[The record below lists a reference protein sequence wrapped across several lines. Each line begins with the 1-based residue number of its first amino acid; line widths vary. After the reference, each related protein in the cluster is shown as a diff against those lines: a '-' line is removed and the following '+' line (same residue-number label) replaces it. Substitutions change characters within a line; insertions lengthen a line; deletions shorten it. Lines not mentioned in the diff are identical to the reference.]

1 MDSIIYNSDITG
13 TSPDQLNGFF
23 VGWAKKPT
31 PQKILELLEKAPY
44 KVIAMDQN
52 TQQIVGFIYAIT
64 DGILCAYIPLL
75 EVLPDFQKNGI
86 GKNLVDKLLQLIDPY
101 YMIDLCCDSN
111 LEGYY
116 RKLSFNK
123 ASGMIIRNYSTQS
136 GI

>member
-13 TSPDQLNGFF
+13 TSPEQLNGFF

-31 PQKILELLEKAPY
+31 PQKLLELLEKAPY

-75 EVLPDFQKNGI
+75 EVLPVFQKKGI
-86 GKNLVDKLLQLIDPY
+86 GKNLVNKLLKLIDSY

-111 LEGYY
+111 LEDYY